1 MDVPPASSMML
12 RSASARGPAGKP
24 GLSLWPGRAL
34 SGRGDFSP
42 YRRGERLLSKVV
54 GWIIVILLIVWIIT
68 DPARAGIDW
77 HIWATNLGIFF
88 SHLAGCGFARC

>member
-1 MDVPPASSMML
+1 
-12 RSASARGPAGKP
+12 
-24 GLSLWPGRAL
+24 
-34 SGRGDFSP
+34 
-42 YRRGERLLSKVV
+42 LLSKVV